1 MRFLEELTFTETKQV
16 VENQLGIDVKDELLK
31 QKEKE
36 NEEQRKEIEDMKRAN
51 EQKEKE
57 IAEQKLATEEQKR
70 AMEEQRKEIEDM
82 KRAMKELQKAKTG
95 EAGNKEV
102 RYFLSK
108 FNSSVLNIVDRLP
121 KSGARTRWLRGWN
134 EKALVRSVRQQGTK
148 NLMERFSLPS
158 MTCALTF
165 SIARTAQAWGST
177 GFLCK

>member
-1 MRFLEELTFTETKQV
+1 MTRQLEELTFTETEQV
-16 VENQLGIDVKDELLK
+16 AENQLGVDTKDELLK
-31 QKEKE
+31 KKE
-36 NEEQRKEIEDMKRAN
+36 
-51 EQKEKE
+51 
-57 IAEQKLATEEQKR
+57 
-70 AMEEQRKEIEDM
+70 KEIEDM

-158 MTCALTF
+158 MTCALTL
-165 SIARTAQAWGST
+165 SMVWTALAWGSI